1 MRKREHFESYIEQA
15 VYEVEMELIDLEDHG
30 VTTKAQ
36 KKRAWKSIAILKF
49 LAEYCRNGNYDA
61 IERLD
66 NPTEEHRKKVGI

>member
-36 KKRAWKSIAILKF
+36 KKKSMEVDSNTEISGRIL
-49 LAEYCRNGNYDA
+49 
-61 IERLD
+61 
-66 NPTEEHRKKVGI
+66 P